1 MKAAPEA
8 VPNRNGTRYSAAD
21 KLKAVKLYLEEGY
34 QVKDIARE
42 LGIGKSSLGKWIRE
56 YREKG
61 SGAFTSPPERS
72 AAEAEKSDPARE
84 FVRTQILEHKAA
96 HPDHGVKRI
105 TQIFRRFLGLP
116 IKTHEVRSVLE
127 AHSSSSTSTG
137 SRARRPPAPMR
148 FFERRSPNELW
159 HTDVMY
165 FIMPNHEK
173 VFVIGYLDDYSRYV
187 VSLDLFHRQTVGNT
201 IDLLKKACGDY
212 TFPKEILTDGGRQ
225 FVSWTGN
232 NQFGTYL
239 RNHQIKHTVCR
250 AHHPQTNGK
259 MERFWRTLRQE
270 FFDKAKISSFDELR
284 EQLALYVR
292 HYNFQRPH
300 QGIGGL
306 TPADR
311 FFEIETTVKRQLA
324 EKIADNTLELAL
336 RGHVRKPFMMV
347 GRVGDSCVSILEKKG
362 RISMQIDGVEQPT
375 GGTPSLVISDEN
387 ITQQLDKQPIMENI
401 ENGEEPSD
409 SSGKSG
415 EINNDRTADAAVD
428 GAGEMQSSPLS
439 LDGED
444 QCERGLSP
452 VFGAAPAGGTLG
464 VAGTGGNAESSG
476 GTSEGAQG
484 VGDERELTL
493 ESSRETAGSQ
503 DVAEREEASEEEGGE
518 SAGGTSGETSGPD
531 ATSLPS
537 GSTAQKRE
545 SWTIDPFSG
554 DFSISI

>member
-1 MKAAPEA
+1 MKEAPER
-8 VPNRNGTRYSAAD
+8 VPVRNGLRYSAAD
-21 KLKAVKLYLEEGY
+21 KLKAVKLYFEEGY
-34 QVKDIARE
+34 QVKAIARE

-61 SGAFTSPPERS
+61 SAAFLSVAEKS

-84 FVRTQILEHKAA
+84 YVKAQILEHKTA

-105 TQIFRRFLGLP
+105 TQFFRRFLGLP
-116 IKTHEVRSVLE
+116 VKTHEVRSVLE
-127 AHSSSSTSTG
+127 AHSSSSAERP
-137 SRARRPPAPMR
+137 SRTRRSPAPMR

-187 VSLDLFHRQTVGNT
+187 VSMDLFHRQTVGNT

-250 AHHPQTNGK
+250 THHPQTNGK

-270 FFDKAKISSFDELR
+270 FFDKAKISSFDDLR

-336 RGHVRKPFMMV
+336 KGHVRKPFMMV

-362 RISMQIDGVEQPT
+362 RISMQIDGVERPT
-375 GGTPSLVISDEN
+375 GETPPLVISDEK
-387 ITQQLDKQPIMENI
+387 ITQQLDKQPLMENI
-401 ENGEEPSD
+401 ENGEAPSE
-409 SSGKSG
+409 SRGKSG
-415 EINNDRTADAAVD
+415 EISNDRIADATVD
-428 GAGEMQSSPLS
+428 GAGEMQGRPLG
-439 LDGED
+439 LDGEN
-444 QCERGLSP
+444 QCERGLPP

-476 GTSEGAQG
+476 GTSEGTQG
-484 VGDERELTL
+484 VGNERELPL
-493 ESSRETAGSQ
+493 ESSKLLDRKMLQNERRQAGKK
-503 DVAEREEASEEEGGE
+503 EEKLSGTHLEKLLNQAQRPCRRGRPPKNE
-518 SAGGTSGETSGPD
+518 SRG
-531 ATSLPS
+531 
-537 GSTAQKRE
+537 Q
-545 SWTIDPFSG
+545 
-554 DFSISI
+554 

>member
-1 MKAAPEA
+1 
-8 VPNRNGTRYSAAD
+8 
-21 KLKAVKLYLEEGY
+21 
-34 QVKDIARE
+34 
-42 LGIGKSSLGKWIRE
+42 
-56 YREKG
+56 
-61 SGAFTSPPERS
+61 
-72 AAEAEKSDPARE
+72 
-84 FVRTQILEHKAA
+84 
-96 HPDHGVKRI
+96 
-105 TQIFRRFLGLP
+105 
-116 IKTHEVRSVLE
+116 
-127 AHSSSSTSTG
+127 
-137 SRARRPPAPMR
+137 
-148 FFERRSPNELW
+148 
-159 HTDVMY
+159 
-165 FIMPNHEK
+165 
-173 VFVIGYLDDYSRYV
+173 
-187 VSLDLFHRQTVGNT
+187 
-201 IDLLKKACGDY
+201 
-212 TFPKEILTDGGRQ
+212 
-225 FVSWTGN
+225 
-232 NQFGTYL
+232 
-239 RNHQIKHTVCR
+239 
-250 AHHPQTNGK
+250 

-545 SWTIDPFSG
+545 SWTIAPFSG